1 MGSDTFGRVQSG
13 IPTQRPGPETVILGV
28 RAIRDH
34 PLATANANPRA
45 ISTACISAIK
55 VCIGCYGVGAEAK
68 DGVGAEAKDAKTA
81 LNAPE
86 GSKVQANPMAVKSIL
101 GGKGIRG

>member
-68 DGVGAEAKDAKTA
+68 DAKTA